1 MTDIATRT
9 RARDMLADIR
19 VIDVDTHF
27 SEPLDLW
34 TSRAPARYK
43 DRVPQMKET
52 GGQFVWTIEGDL
64 SMGNP
69 CASSVI
75 APNGGKAKGLEFM
88 GWRVGD
94 VHPGCSQTKARLK
107 VMDESGIW
115 AQIVYPNVLGFG
127 GQGPSAKVDPGLRL
141 VCTQIYNDAA
151 AEMQAD
157 SGGRLLPMALLPW
170 WDVHLSVAEAE
181 RCRAMGM
188 RGVNINSDPHR
199 HGMPDLSGDYWTPL
213 WEYCSDA
220 GLPVNFHI
228 GASDASTSWFADS
241 SWPSL
246 TPETKLALGST
257 MLFLSNARV
266 LANLIAS
273 GLLERFPRLNFVSVE
288 SGIGWIPFILEALDY
303 SIRESGAGAS
313 GALSMAPI
321 DYFRRQV
328 YACFWFEH
336 HDLVAQ
342 VRRVGVDNVMFE
354 TDFPH
359 PTCLYPDPLE
369 RGAGVLAEFT
379 AEERRKVF
387 SANAARLYAVT
398 LT

>member
-1 MTDIATRT
+1 MIETAPT
-9 RARDMLADIR
+9 ARQLLAGIP

-43 DRVPQMKET
+43 DRVPQMKQT
-52 GGQFVWTIEGDL
+52 DGQLVWTIEGDL

-75 APNGGKAKGLEFM
+75 APDGRKAQGLEFM

-94 VHPGCSQTKARLK
+94 VHPGCSEVKARLE
-107 VMDESGIW
+107 VMDRSGIW
-115 AQIVYPNVLGFG
+115 AQVVYPNVLGFG
-127 GQGPSAKVDPGLRL
+127 GQGPAAKVDPALRL
-141 VCTQIYNDAA
+141 LSTQIYNDAA
-151 AEMQAD
+151 AEMQAE

-170 WDVHLSVAEAE
+170 WDVELSVAEAI
-181 RCRAMGM
+181 RCAGLGL

-199 HGMPDLSGDYWTPL
+199 HGMADLAADYWTPL

-241 SWPSL
+241 AWPSL
-246 TPETKLALGST
+246 TGETKLALGST

-266 LANLIAS
+266 LVNLIAS

-303 SIRESGAGAS
+303 SISESGARAS
-313 GALSMAPI
+313 NSLTMAPI

-328 YACFWFEH
+328 FACFWFEQE
-336 HDLVAQ
+336 DLVAQ

-369 RGAGVLAEFT
+369 RGAEALAGFT
-379 AEERRKVF
+379 AEERRKIF
-387 SANAARLYAVT
+387 SANADKVYGVGVN
-398 LT
+398 